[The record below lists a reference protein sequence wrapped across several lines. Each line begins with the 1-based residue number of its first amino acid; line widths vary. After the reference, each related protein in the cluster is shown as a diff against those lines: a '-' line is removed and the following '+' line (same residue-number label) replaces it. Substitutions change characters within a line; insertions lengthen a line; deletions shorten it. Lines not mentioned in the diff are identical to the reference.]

1 MKPDL
6 NLTPEE
12 QEKQVYYR
20 DARTAGYYGKIWTTV
35 GKCVFCDLR
44 DKYIIHEENGI
55 ALTISLYAYID
66 GNCMIVPRRHV
77 KSAKELTDSEWQ
89 TIRKMMY
96 IAKKMIRKVHDLKD
110 IQYVLRDG
118 GAAVNS
124 TVQDHLHM
132 HVIPADSPDMTVWN
146 YRKLKYTPLEN
157 AALFRERASSIAK
170 LSEKFEEKYAESQ
183 PDIQD
188 KKEQY
193 RQAFQQVL
201 ASKKASKAKKTAK
214 VGAAIISG
222 NQIVSLP
229 NASLIDGPM
238 ELEKDDGTWTSPP
251 TVSHAEER
259 CISQAAREGVV
270 LDGATMI
277 VTLSPCMACSRMIV
291 NSGIKELHY
300 IDDWWDQEAL
310 GFLREND
317 IKVVKIPR
325 KKG

>member
-1 MKPDL
+1 MKPGL

-222 NQIVSLP
+222 NQIISLP
-229 NASLIDGPM
+229 NASLIGGPM